1 MGGKGERRKKR
12 NYKMLWPYLD
22 VITESPVHSRFARDS
37 CGLWSGQF
45 VPAVPIAHILL
56 CLLQVLQY
64 RSWCQE
70 LEKQLEATG
79 VSEAI
84 LCSP

>member
-1 MGGKGERRKKR
+1 METAKCYG
-12 NYKMLWPYLD
+12 L
-22 VITESPVHSRFARDS
+22 ISSPSPPFTAGLPEVLK
-37 CGLWSGQF
+37 GLWIGQF
-45 VPAVPIAHILL
+45 VPVVPIAYVLL

-79 VSEAI
+79 VSEAV

>member
-1 MGGKGERRKKR
+1 MKGKGERKKKR
-12 NYKMLWPYLD
+12 NYKMLWPYFN
-22 VITESPVHSRFARDS
+22 VITKSPVHSRFAHNS
-37 CGLWSGQF
+37 WGLWFGQF
-45 VPAVPIAHILL
+45 IRDEPIAHILL

-79 VSEAI
+79 VSEAV